1 MTTATFAVPQHRA
14 RRPASAAGRP
24 SSKWRSTS
32 RPPGKARGYADDECS
47 LRLREPGPRQSNNDP
62 SDSGHGDIGR
72 EYKCHDN
79 SPAWA
84 PSPGWAPSND
94 GVIDVCAGSV
104 IDAKH
109 ALTALSYSAR
119 YPERRIEIC
128 AKLLTLEAVATEGTR
143 MSPIR
148 AESTTRKRFAL
159 QLCCEVCDFIQTGV
173 VNGPILPRRSEGRG
187 VMYDAQRYRRYAAD
201 CLRAAF
207 REGQPYSRVRRV
219 SMAASWLSLAHQDE
233 AMDELL

>member
-1 MTTATFAVPQHRA
+1 
-14 RRPASAAGRP
+14 
-24 SSKWRSTS
+24 
-32 RPPGKARGYADDECS
+32 
-47 LRLREPGPRQSNNDP
+47 
-62 SDSGHGDIGR
+62 
-72 EYKCHDN
+72 
-79 SPAWA
+79 
-84 PSPGWAPSND
+84 
-94 GVIDVCAGSV
+94 
-104 IDAKH
+104 
-109 ALTALSYSAR
+109 
-119 YPERRIEIC
+119 
-128 AKLLTLEAVATEGTR
+128 

-207 REGQPYSRVRRV
+207 REGQPYSRGRSV

-233 AMDELL
+233 AMDELLAQWEMESLLRRNPVRLLAQNCAQQ